1 MDKRG
6 IGHVEVVLASVLFI
20 SAMVFILSFVDI
32 ENDTNAGEAALAS
45 VSSLFQKE
53 TQTEVVS
60 YSVLIKKTTGN
71 PAIPTPNIINIEL
84 PEEITNDQE
93 IRVETIITGNPQK
106 LPAQKNPTNPRQ
118 IAVDRGSNDIT
129 LIYIILSEEIDAV
142 PATLTAPAHEPAY
155 YQVLSRSENK
165 MLAETKMRALQASYE
180 SDYLAFRQTLG
191 IGERINF
198 GMSATW
204 FNPEVIDPT
213 TLAPKQ
219 DFIKA
224 ERDIP
229 SRVDVT
235 AQNVR
240 QEILLQD
247 GQRVFADIIIKTW

>member
-1 MDKRG
+1 MKKRG

-32 ENDTNAGEAALAS
+32 ENDTNAGEAALALAN
-45 VSSLFQKE
+45 SLFQKE

-60 YSVLIKKTTGN
+60 YSVLIKKTTGD
-71 PAIPTPNIINIEL
+71 PPRVTPNIINIEL
-84 PEEITNDQE
+84 PEEVKSEQE
-93 IRVETIITGNPQK
+93 IRVETLVAGIPQK
-106 LPAQKNPTNPRQ
+106 LIAQKHATNPRQ

-142 PATLTAPAHEPAY
+142 PTTLTVPAHEPTY
-155 YQVLSRSENK
+155 YQMLSRSEKK
-165 MLAETKMRALQASYE
+165 MLAETKMRELQAAYE

-204 FNPEVIDPT
+204 FNPEIEDPT
-213 TLAPKQ
+213 TQAPKQ

-240 QEILLQD
+240 QELLLQD
-247 GQRVFADIIIKTW
+247 GQRVFADIIIKAW